1 MRNVLYF
8 LFFVC
13 LLAAAIGLGSGPDT
27 VRRGSADSGEP
38 GVPAIGRIQI
48 LNGCGISGAAG
59 AAADF
64 LRRHGFDVK
73 NIGNA
78 DTFNYP
84 FTIVASRT
92 RDTAIA
98 NEIAQTLGSDKTIIL
113 RNSETLYDVTVYVGA
128 DFAERIQ

>member
-8 LFFVC
+8 LSFIC

-27 VRRGSADSGEP
+27 PRSGSADSGEP
-38 GVPAIGRIQI
+38 GVPAIGRVQI

-92 RDTAIA
+92 RDTAVA
-98 NEIAQTLGSDKTIIL
+98 NEIARTLGSDKTIIL
-113 RNSETLYDVTVYVGA
+113 RNGETLYDVTVYVGA